1 MMPMQYPYL
10 TLQVMYVQGEHRIGM
25 YAVHDIPAQSEL
37 FFDYGYQ
44 VGQA

>member
-1 MMPMQYPYL
+1 
-10 TLQVMYVQGEHRIGM
+10 MYVQGEHRIGM